1 MVVDRARAPGVV
13 RTCFRCGQ
21 AGHMVRQCPLPDMHP
36 QIPRPQV
43 HAVESQG
50 REAEDYENE
59 IALLR
64 DHLELYEKE
73 RKAPVEQQDFGDE
86 AQ

>member
-1 MVVDRARAPGVV
+1 
-13 RTCFRCGQ
+13 
-21 AGHMVRQCPLPDMHP
+21 MVRDCLLRDSRP

-43 HAVESQG
+43 RAVESQ
-50 REAEDYENE
+50 AHSTEDYENK
-59 IALLR
+59 IALLQ

-73 RKAPVEQQDFGDE
+73 RKAPVEEQDFGDE

>member
-1 MVVDRARAPGVV
+1 
-13 RTCFRCGQ
+13 
-21 AGHMVRQCPLPDMHP
+21 MVRECPFPDMRP

-43 HAVESQG
+43 RAVESQVRG
-50 REAEDYENE
+50 TEDYENE

-64 DHLELYEKE
+64 DRLELYEKE
-73 RKAPVEQQDFGDE
+73 RKAPAEEQDFGDE